1 MNSDSMT
8 LLASLL
14 GDDADEAKM
23 QVCINNAVS
32 AIKTYINKDV
42 DVESTQEIWRSMQ
55 RNFPN
60 NQVIVI
66 HNAFIDG
73 IDILKER
80 TEFDELLQPFEDC
93 LNS

>member
-1 MNSDSMT
+1 MKYYVLNKEDKI
-8 LLASLL
+8 L
-14 GDDADEAKM
+14 
-23 QVCINNAVS
+23 V
-32 AIKTYINKDV
+32 YINKDV
-42 DVESTQEIWRSMQ
+42 DVESTQKIWRSMQ

>member
-1 MNSDSMT
+1 MKYYVLNKEDKI
-8 LLASLL
+8 L
-14 GDDADEAKM
+14 
-23 QVCINNAVS
+23 V
-32 AIKTYINKDV
+32 YINKDV

-73 IDILKER
+73 INILKER

>member
-1 MNSDSMT
+1 MKYYVLNKEDKI
-8 LLASLL
+8 L
-14 GDDADEAKM
+14 
-23 QVCINNAVS
+23 V
-32 AIKTYINKDV
+32 YINKDA